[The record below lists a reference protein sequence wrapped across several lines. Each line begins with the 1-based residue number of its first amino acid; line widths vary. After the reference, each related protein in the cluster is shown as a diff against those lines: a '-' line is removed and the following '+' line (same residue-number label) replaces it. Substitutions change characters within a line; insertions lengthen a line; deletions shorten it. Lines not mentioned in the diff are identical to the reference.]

1 MALRL
6 NTNMRALVSQR
17 FIGHNVQAVN
27 RGVEHL
33 ASGLRV
39 TRAADDASG
48 LVVSEG
54 MRGELSGLTQNVR
67 NAEHA
72 VDLVQVAEG
81 SMQEVNNMLVRMR
94 SLALQSASGT
104 LNDSNRESLSAEFS
118 QLVDEV
124 DRIAQATSYNG
135 MTLLTG
141 FGNQVSSASTA
152 VAASS
157 ATGMTRIQLSA
168 AQAGTFRFID
178 TAGDDS
184 VTLGNGTVSQTLDLG
199 TILDGGAVATGTNM
213 VANFDRLGIQ
223 VTLAGAGASGAAGSY
238 ADGDLNNSTI
248 VVEGGAE
255 GGFQIGPRDGQ
266 VHRLDLSIAD
276 LRSSGETLGLD
287 HLSISSQSTARG
299 ALDGLDQAIA
309 TVSSERGKLGAI
321 QNRLSHTISFSE
333 NEIENIQA
341 SDASLRDT
349 DIAQEATALSR
360 SNILL
365 QSSNSML
372 VQANVQSIQALSL
385 LQ

>member
-6 NTNMRALVSQR
+6 NTNMNALVSQR
-17 FIGHNVQAVN
+17 AIGHNVQAVN

-39 TRAADDASG
+39 SRAADDASG

-81 SMQEVNNMLVRMR
+81 SLQEVNNMLVRMR
-94 SLALQSASGT
+94 SLAVQSSSGT
-104 LNDSNRESLSAEFS
+104 LNDANRESLGAEFS
-118 QLVDEV
+118 QLVNEV

-141 FGNQVSSASTA
+141 FGNQVSSVSTA
-152 VAASS
+152 ITASS
-157 ATGMTRIQLSA
+157 ATGVARVQLSA
-168 AQAGTFRFID
+168 APSGTFSFVD
-178 TAGDDS
+178 TAGDDT

-199 TILDGGAVATGTNM
+199 TILDGGKVSTGTSM

-223 VTLAGAGASGAAGSY
+223 VTLTGSGASGATGSY
-238 ADGDLNNSTI
+238 VDGDLNNTTI
-248 VVEGGAE
+248 IVDGGTE

-276 LRSSGETLGLD
+276 LRGSGDTLALAQ
-287 HLSISSQSTARG
+287 LSISSQSTART
-299 ALDGLDQAIA
+299 ALDGLDQAIS
-309 TVSSERGKLGAI
+309 TVSSERGKLGAV
-321 QNRLSHTISFSE
+321 QNRLAHTISFSE

-341 SDASLRDT
+341 SDASIRDT
-349 DIAQEATALSR
+349 DIAQEATKLSR

-385 LQ
+385 L

>member
-6 NTNMRALVSQR
+6 NTNMNALVSQR
-17 FIGHNVQAVN
+17 AIGHNVQAVN

-39 TRAADDASG
+39 SRAADDASG

-81 SMQEVNNMLVRMR
+81 SLQEVNNMLVRMR
-94 SLALQSASGT
+94 SLAVQSSSGT
-104 LNDSNRESLSAEFS
+104 LNDANRESLGAEFS
-118 QLVDEV
+118 QLVNEV

-141 FGNQVSSASTA
+141 FGNQVSSVSTA
-152 VAASS
+152 IIASS
-157 ATGMTRIQLSA
+157 ATGVARVQFSA
-168 AQAGTFRFID
+168 AQSGTFSFVD
-178 TAGDDS
+178 TAGDDT

-199 TILDGGAVATGTNM
+199 TILDGGKVATGTSM

-223 VTLAGAGASGAAGSY
+223 VTLAGSGANGATGSY
-238 ADGDLNNSTI
+238 VDGDLNNTTI
-248 VVEGGAE
+248 IVDGGTE

-276 LRSSGETLGLD
+276 LQGSGDTLALAQ
-287 HLSISSQSTARG
+287 LSINSQSTART

-309 TVSSERGKLGAI
+309 TVSSERGKLGTV
-321 QNRLSHTISFSE
+321 QNRLAHTISFSE

-341 SDASLRDT
+341 SDASIRDT
-349 DIAQEATALSR
+349 DIAQEATKLSR

-365 QSSNSML
+365 QSSNPCWSRPTC
-372 VQANVQSIQALSL
+372 SPSRP
-385 LQ
+385 